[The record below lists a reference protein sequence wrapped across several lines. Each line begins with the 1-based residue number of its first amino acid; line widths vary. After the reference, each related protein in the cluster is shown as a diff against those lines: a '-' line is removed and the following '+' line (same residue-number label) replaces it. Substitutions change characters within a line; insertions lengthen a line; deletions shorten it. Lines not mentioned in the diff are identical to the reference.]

1 MAFTF
6 VPDAFNVYNIGSFEA
21 KTYFAELLRKVQSGA
36 QVNISKN
43 GKPVAILKGVKTAQN
58 QDSLEAHKRIVARSK
73 RLAQAVLQNGEVLM
87 NAKDL
92 MELKDAGRK
101 Y

>member
-1 MAFTF
+1 MAFSF
-6 VPDAFNVYNIGSFEA
+6 VPDAFNVYNVGSFDA

-58 QDSLEAHKRIVARSK
+58 QDALEAHRRIIARSK
-73 RLAQAVLQNGEVLM
+73 RLAQTCLQNGEVLM
-87 NAKDL
+87 NAKEL
-92 MELKDAGRK
+92 MELKNAGRK